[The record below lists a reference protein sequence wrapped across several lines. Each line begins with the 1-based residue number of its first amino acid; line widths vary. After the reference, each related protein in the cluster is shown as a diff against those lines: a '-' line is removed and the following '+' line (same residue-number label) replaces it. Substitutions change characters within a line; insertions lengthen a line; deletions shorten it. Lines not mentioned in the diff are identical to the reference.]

1 MRRCSQDLFTFLRVT
16 PTNNLYDRS
25 YILRYIVLLS
35 LAILNSGLG
44 MNLYK
49 RRCLFSDNANN
60 VDAATSRQ
68 NNSNHH
74 SLYDR
79 DLVTH
84 NATNISCKQ
93 RYIVPVVWHVIID
106 SNKNGDVSDTV
117 LQKQVDILN
126 GNLI

>member
-1 MRRCSQDLFTFLRVT
+1 M
-16 PTNNLYDRS
+16 
-25 YILRYIVLLS
+25 
-35 LAILNSGLG
+35 AILSGLG
-44 MNLYK
+44 MNLSK
-49 RRCLFSDNANN
+49 RRCLFSDNANIPS
-60 VDAATSRQ
+60 TSHQ
-68 NNSNHH
+68 DNSDHH

-79 DLVTH
+79 DLVTN
-84 NATNISCKQ
+84 NASNTSCKQ

>member
-1 MRRCSQDLFTFLRVT
+1 M
-16 PTNNLYDRS
+16 
-25 YILRYIVLLS
+25 
-35 LAILNSGLG
+35 AILNNGLG

-60 VDAATSRQ
+60 VDPTTSRQ
-68 NNSNHH
+68 ELSYDH

-79 DLVTH
+79 DLVTD
-84 NATNISCKQ
+84 NAINTSCKQ